1 MAFLVC
7 SIEIPLKNMKK
18 NRERFYNK
26 EREFVYKF
34 KVGNECFEL
43 RVPLRFPVDENAS
56 HLHGRLMLL
65 HNLPCFI
72 ESGEAWS
79 SVFLS
84 RCHWKFHDRTQVL
97 ELGMGP
103 VRSHN

>member
-1 MAFLVC
+1 MKHVSCGRVTHGSFVVVVVVAHGT
-7 SIEIPLKNMKK
+7 EILLKNMKK
-18 NRERFYNK
+18 NRERFCNK

-34 KVGNECFEL
+34 KVGNERFEL

-72 ESGEAWS
+72 ESGE
-79 SVFLS
+79 
-84 RCHWKFHDRTQVL
+84 D
-97 ELGMGP
+97 
-103 VRSHN
+103 